1 MAQNKPKTKP
11 QHKRQ
16 MVATSHVVLKNSQIA
31 KNQTLTTAKFG
42 VGYQD
47 ANGKVTPAP
56 SDEKHT
62 MSMAETYEKGHEGTA
77 SICSPACEW
86 SVGGGAKQPFDS
98 MYVTQG
104 NDFILDKR
112 FMIDNNAVQVYDVDT
127 GKGGDYIRQTGENG
141 TTTLSYEKDQ

>member
-1 MAQNKPKTKP
+1 
-11 QHKRQ
+11 